1 MSIAAI
7 VVAGICNE
15 NRAVAEYSYD
25 ILFRLEEYIGF
36 IWCEVPHI
44 LCLIWISMCK
54 WSNLMEV
61 SCS

>member
-44 LCLIWISMCK
+44 LCLMWISMC
-54 WSNLMEV
+54 
-61 SCS
+61 